1 VRSRVLDPVLQAGD
15 LMGHALET
23 TVAQALRRAQVCG
36 CRDCRTD
43 AMQTVAWA
51 ERLLGVP
58 QDD

>member
-1 VRSRVLDPVLQAGD
+1 
-15 LMGHALET
+15 MGHALET